1 MVRYGWLIEFYRRG
15 LLRCNSGYRL
25 RYRLEFDLCFIDF

>member
-25 RYRLEFDLCFIDF
+25 RYRLDLIYGL